1 MRVLAMTMSIQRL
14 PSLASSF
21 GTFFYHAQVSART
34 VHHHTN
40 AVATL
45 QKEPEAYS
53 LTILGI
59 SATTLSTL
67 HYTRDTG
74 RFNW

>member
-1 MRVLAMTMSIQRL
+1 MMRVLAMMMSIQRL

-21 GTFFYHAQVSART
+21 GSYFYESQVPART
-34 VHHHTN
+34 VHYHIN

-45 QKEPEAYS
+45 QTEPEAYS

-59 SATTLSTL
+59 SAITLCLL
-67 HYTRDTG
+67 HYTRDR
-74 RFNW
+74 RFN